1 MNLVVSAAADPAS
14 LASAIKSE
22 VQKLDKDQPLYNVRT
37 MDSVVSD
44 SVAQPRFR
52 TLLLTI
58 FSAVALILAA
68 VGIYG
73 VISYYVS
80 ERTHEIGVRMALGA
94 RQTDVLRMI
103 AGQAA
108 TLILGG
114 IGVGLVAA
122 FSLTRLMSN
131 LLFEVTAADPLT
143 FAAVAGLL
151 TLVALV
157 ATFIPARRATKVDPM
172 IALRYE

>member
-1 MNLVVSAAADPAS
+1 
-14 LASAIKSE
+14 
-22 VQKLDKDQPLYNVRT
+22 
-37 MDSVVSD
+37 
-44 SVAQPRFR
+44 
-52 TLLLTI
+52 
-58 FSAVALILAA
+58 
-68 VGIYG
+68 
-73 VISYYVS
+73 
-80 ERTHEIGVRMALGA
+80 MALGA

-108 TLILGG
+108 MLILGG
-114 IGVGLVAA
+114 LGVGLVAA

-131 LLFEVTAADPLT
+131 LLFQVTAADPLT

-151 TLVALV
+151 AVVALA